1 MAEFA
6 KVGPALASLRRE
18 AGLRQ
23 RDVADRLGIGPSTI
37 GRFESPRGNP
47 RAKSIDR
54 YLKAIGRTPRDLFRV
69 LEGLADPGVRSGRES
84 ETEQAMASPAVS
96 MGDLARTLEMLRE
109 EFYKFRDDVTFRLTR
124 EASERI
130 SRKKPINGPKQR
142 KAPNSSSD

>member
-23 RDVADRLGIGPSTI
+23 RDVADRLGIGASTI

-54 YLKAIGRTPRDLFRV
+54 YLRAIGRTPRDLLGA
-69 LEGLADPGVRSGRES
+69 LESLADRGFRAGREA
-84 ETEQAMASPAVS
+84 ETRQAMLSTAVS
-96 MGDLARTLEMLRE
+96 TGDLARTLEMLRE

-124 EASERI
+124 EASERT
-130 SRKKPINGPKQR
+130 SRKKPTNGPKQR